1 MKNLKGKEVIAGI
14 DVGSHALNLMLTEID
29 EAGKIKVLDQLRYP
43 IALGKDTFATGKV
56 SFETTEKICEG
67 LKGFKNLM
75 KDYGVTASRIVATSG
90 LREAINRE
98 FILDQIKVRTGFEID
113 VLTQAQEK
121 FITYKAIRRNI
132 PNHEIIRAEGLI
144 LVDIGTGNVTVSIY
158 KDNQLSY
165 SQSIKSGPLRLR
177 ELLSGLEGRSLNFP
191 AILEEYIH
199 SSLKEIISLIPAVGI
214 KNYIAIGPEVELLHK
229 LCNGTNNGNIKLV
242 KVENFLGLY
251 DKIMSSSPVSIERDY
266 GINRES
272 VEILQPTVIIL
283 KAFMQLTKT
292 DKIYTPKVS
301 LKDGIIEDMLDE
313 KLKTQRASDF
323 IEDILSLASHI
334 GEKYQY
340 DYDHAIDVE
349 EKALAIFDSLQ
360 RLHGLG
366 PRQRFLLQLASRLH
380 DIGKFININLH
391 YIYSYELIMASEL
404 LGLSQEE
411 LQIVAYIA
419 KYHSDILPS
428 QYQEDFYGMR
438 KRNRSIVFKL
448 VAILRIA
455 DALDSSHTQKIKNIR
470 VSIEEGE
477 VMLRGEAIEDT
488 LLEEWSFEEKSQY
501 FVEVFGIKL
510 NLRIKR

>member
-1 MKNLKGKEVIAGI
+1 MKNLKGNEVVAGI
-14 DVGSHALNLMLTEID
+14 DVGSHALNLKLVEID
-29 EAGKIKVLDQLRYP
+29 NDGKIKVLDQLKYP
-43 IALGKDTFATGKV
+43 IALGKDTFASGKV
-56 SFETTEKICEG
+56 SFETTEKICEA

-90 LREAINRE
+90 LREAINKE

-113 VLTQAQEK
+113 VLTRAQEK

-132 PNHEIIRAEGLI
+132 PDHAIIREEGLI

-158 KDNQLSY
+158 KYNQLIY
-165 SQSIKSGPLRLR
+165 SQSTKSGPLRLR
-177 ELLSGLEGRSLNFP
+177 ELLTDLEGRSLNFP
-191 AILEEYIH
+191 KILEEYIH
-199 SSLKEIISLIPAVGI
+199 SSLKDMISLIPVVGI
-214 KNYIAIGPEVELLHK
+214 KNYIVIGTEVELLHK
-229 LCNGTNNGNIKLV
+229 LCNGTENGNIRLV
-242 KVENFLGLY
+242 AAEGFFRLY
-251 DKIMSSSPVSIERDY
+251 DKIMSSSPISIERDY
-266 GINRES
+266 GMSPES
-272 VEILQPTVIIL
+272 VAVLQPTLMIL
-283 KAFMQLTKT
+283 KAFLQLTNT
-292 DKIYTPKVS
+292 DKIYTPRVS

-313 KLKTQRASDF
+313 KLKTQRATDF
-323 IEDILSLASHI
+323 IEDILALASHI

-340 DYDHAIDVE
+340 DSAHAKDVE
-349 EKALAIFDSLQ
+349 EKALAIFESLQ
-360 RLHGLG
+360 KLHGLG
-366 PRQRFLLQLASRLH
+366 PRQKFLLQLASRLH
-380 DIGKFININLH
+380 DIGKFININYH

-428 QYQEDFYGMR
+428 QFQEDFYGMR

-455 DALDSSHTQKIKNIR
+455 DALDSSHAQKIKNLR

-477 VMLRGEAIEDT
+477 VMLRGEAIVDT
-488 LLEEWSFEEKSQY
+488 LLEEWTFEEKSAY

-510 NLRIKR
+510 NLRVKR